1 MIKNKRFSRKMKNES
16 CDDPRELLLS
26 LVDLGS
32 IDTDEMLLA
41 CVSEMSDAECKRVL
55 NSLSLPSNSEE
66 VEDEWND
73 SEEVEDAD
81 VEPSDDLVLDDE
93 EEPNEEPDEE
103 SEDEDQV
110 AEVESRIRRLERIAN
125 KCENTRRC
133 FRNKI
138 TRYSRYW

>member
-125 KCENTRRC
+125 KCENKRRC

-138 TRYSRYW
+138 TRYSRY

>member
-81 VEPSDDLVLDDE
+81 VEPSNDLVLDDE
-93 EEPNEEPDEE
+93 EESSEEPDEE

-125 KCENTRRC
+125 KCENRRRC
-133 FRNKI
+133 FRNKAI
-138 TRYSRYW
+138 RYSRYW